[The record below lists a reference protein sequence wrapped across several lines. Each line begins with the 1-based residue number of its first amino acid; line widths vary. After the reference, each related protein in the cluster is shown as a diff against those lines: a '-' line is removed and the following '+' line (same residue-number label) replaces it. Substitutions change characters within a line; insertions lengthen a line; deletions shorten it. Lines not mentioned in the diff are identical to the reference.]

1 MPRSGTR
8 RTWRS
13 LSASEG
19 RRPFARTRAA
29 NERYARGMDVSVDSD
44 TEAGLAVKLQTDD
57 WEVNVRAS
65 AHDLLRLSAI
75 RSADWSD
82 RRSIQIGESAGAPVF
97 WATTNDH
104 ASLMIGRDD
113 ETWD

>member
-1 MPRSGTR
+1 
-8 RTWRS
+8 
-13 LSASEG
+13 
-19 RRPFARTRAA
+19 
-29 NERYARGMDVSVDSD
+29 MDVTVDSD

-65 AHDLLRLSAI
+65 AHDLVRLSDI

-113 ETWD
+113 ETWDIAFALPFDVVDEIVREARRNR